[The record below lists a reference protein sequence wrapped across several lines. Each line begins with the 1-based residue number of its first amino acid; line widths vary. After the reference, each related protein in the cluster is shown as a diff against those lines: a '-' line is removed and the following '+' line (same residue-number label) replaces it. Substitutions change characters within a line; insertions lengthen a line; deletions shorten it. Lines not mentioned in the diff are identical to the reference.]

1 MRALVAWFCENC
13 RPAGGAPVIMFA
25 LAILSGC
32 AGVGVMS
39 SDNQMENLHNAH
51 VLFARE
57 DRPLIAERLILQ
69 SIAVFKKDGNNIGL
83 GDAYR
88 EYADLLDSP
97 STSGKWKTYYENNGF
112 LDGFTTYDR
121 RAESAAY
128 YYRKALVAYKRAV
141 PDFEADKR
149 YDYLTNDFYNVGY
162 IDTLLGDNQGA
173 CAAYKSALA
182 AYRENMSENPQ
193 AKPYS
198 PTGSIPN
205 LLDSKMRSLGCFQVH
220 R

>member
-1 MRALVAWFCENC
+1 MMALLAWFDEIC
-13 RPAGGAPVIMFA
+13 RRAGGAPVIMFS
-25 LAILSGC
+25 LLVLSGC

-69 SIAVFKKDGNNIGL
+69 SIAVFKKHGNNIGL

-88 EYADLLDSP
+88 EYAELLDSP

-141 PDFEADKR
+141 PDLEANKR
-149 YDYLTNDFYNVGY
+149 YDYLTNDFYNAGH
-162 IDTLLGDNQGA
+162 IDALLGNKQGA
-173 CAAYKSALA
+173 CEAYKRALL
-182 AYRENMSENPQ
+182 AYRENVSANPE

-198 PTGSIPN
+198 PTGSIPS
-205 LLDSKMRSLGCFQVH
+205 LLDSNMRSLGCF
-220 R
+220 